1 MAGTTGLWNHLD
13 ASVGKDTAKPDDLHL
28 ITGTYIAWRNNSK
41 MSFGIYTHAIA

>member
-28 ITGTYIAWRNNSK
+28 ITGTYIAAAEEKPLWK
-41 MSFGIYTHAIA
+41 VVL